1 MAGIITGCPWGW
13 VNWGG
18 AGVVVFNTGHSQQC
32 FYRLQCLSLSLN
44 FSLSSTSSS
53 VQLEQPVLQASFW
66 ILQYQNDGHR
76 EVGQGTGWVGQ
87 GLGLQAKDSLLRGV
101 VVDVQELLTW

>member
-1 MAGIITGCPWGW
+1 MWWCSTLAI
-13 VNWGG
+13 
-18 AGVVVFNTGHSQQC
+18 HSSA
-32 FYRLQCLSLSLN
+32 FIAFSASLSLSLN

>member
-1 MAGIITGCPWGW
+1 MGELGRSWC
-13 VNWGG
+13 GG
-18 AGVVVFNTGHSQQC
+18 VQHWPFTAV
-32 FYRLQCLSLSLN
+32 LLSPSVPLSLN